1 MKSQMKKGYGQH
13 PIKSFQ
19 EMEMWQLIK
28 TLWPYLLIHKARVVI
43 AMLCLVGAI
52 GVSLAMPWALKELV
66 DGLQSDASKVLVIP
80 LSFVLLYGAM
90 RFGSVFL
97 GELRD
102 AVFSRVTESAMRKVG
117 LEVFSHLHK
126 LELDFHLSRQ
136 TGGISRDIDR
146 GTNGINFMMRFM
158 VFNILPTIVQ
168 LILIMLILFGAFNI
182 WFSLI
187 TLVCVVAYIAFS
199 VITTEWRTRF
209 VKEANRLDSQS
220 STRAIDSLLNYETVK
235 YFNNEAFET
244 SQYDRNLK
252 AWEQA
257 RVNNRLSLA
266 LLNSGQALIIGAGL
280 TSLMYLAAKGV
291 VDGSMTI
298 GDLVMVNA
306 YLLQLFVP
314 LGALGFIYREI
325 RRAMSDVENMFE
337 LLKRQPKVQD
347 EEQAPVLKID
357 QAGVEFDQVNFAYQS
372 ERQILKSLSFKVQ
385 PGHKVAIVGPSGS
398 GKSTIGRL
406 LFRFYDLQSGCI
418 RIDQQPIHQ
427 VQQLSLR
434 EQIGVVP
441 QDTVLFNDTIW
452 NNVAYGSPEASD
464 EEIWR
469 AIEMASLRTF
479 VSALPDTV
487 NTVVGERGLKVSG
500 GEKQRIA
507 IARVLLK
514 NPPILLFDEATSALD
529 SEAERSILQA
539 LAEIAKQRTTLVIA
553 HRLSTI
559 VDADN
564 ILVID
569 QGELVEQGTHEQL
582 LQAAGH
588 YARLWHMQQQASQRH
603 RVEAPFTKV
612 TETPT
617 LTGK

>member
-1 MKSQMKKGYGQH
+1 MKSSARRSFGQH
-13 PIKSFQ
+13 PIKSYKEIEF
-19 EMEMWQLIK
+19 LALFK
-28 TLWPYLLIHKARVVI
+28 TLWPYLLIHKTRVVI

-52 GVSLAMPWALKELV
+52 AVSTALPWALKWLV
-66 DGLQSDASKVLVIP
+66 DDLDSNVGKALVIP
-80 LSFVLLYGAM
+80 LGFVLLYGGM
-90 RFGSVFL
+90 RFASVFL

-102 AVFSRVTESAMRKVG
+102 SVFSRVTESAMRKVG
-117 LEVFSHLHK
+117 LEVFNHLHK

-168 LILIMLILFGAFNI
+168 LAIIIVILLLAFNI

-187 TLVCVVAYIAFS
+187 TFICVVSYIVFS
-199 VITTEWRTRF
+199 VITTEWRTGF

-220 STRAIDSLLNYETVK
+220 NTRAIDSLLNYETVK
-235 YFNNEAFET
+235 YFNNEAYEAE
-244 SQYDRNLK
+244 QYNVNLQ

-266 LLNSGQALIIGAGL
+266 LLNSGQALIIGIGL
-280 TSLMYLAAKGV
+280 TAMMYLAAKGV
-291 VDGSMTI
+291 VDGSMTL

-325 RRAMSDVENMFE
+325 RRAMSDIENMFD
-337 LLKRQPKVQD
+337 LLKRQPGVED
-347 EEQAPVLKID
+347 LPQAKALEVH
-357 QAGVEFDQVNFAYQS
+357 QAGIEFANVDFAYQP
-372 ERQILKSLSFKVQ
+372 ERPILKNLSFNVA
-385 PGHKVAIVGPSGS
+385 PGNKVAIVGPSGS

-406 LFRFYDLQSGCI
+406 LFRFYDVQSGSI
-418 RIDQQPIHQ
+418 SIDQQAVNQ

-434 EQIGVVP
+434 QQIGVVP

-452 NNVAYGSPEASD
+452 NNIAYGRPEASD
-464 EEIWR
+464 EEIWQ
-469 AIEMASLRTF
+469 AIEMAHLRAF
-479 VSALPDTV
+479 VSSLPEGVETI
-487 NTVVGERGLKVSG
+487 VGERGLKVSG

-529 SEAERSILQA
+529 SAAERSILQA

-564 ILVID
+564 ILVIE
-569 QGELVEQGTHEQL
+569 QGELVEQGTHEAL
-582 LQAAGH
+582 LAANGQ
-588 YARLWHMQQQASQRH
+588 YAHLWHMQQQ
-603 RVEAPFTKV
+603 KD
-612 TETPT
+612 
-617 LTGK
+617 

>member
-1 MKSQMKKGYGQH
+1 MKSSTRRSFGQH
-13 PIKSFQ
+13 PIKSYKEIEF
-19 EMEMWQLIK
+19 LALFK
-28 TLWPYLLIHKARVVI
+28 TLWPYLLIHKTRVVI

-52 GVSLAMPWALKELV
+52 AVSTALPWALKWLV
-66 DGLQSDASKVLVIP
+66 DDLDSNVGKALVIP
-80 LSFVLLYGAM
+80 LGFVLLYGGM
-90 RFGSVFL
+90 RFASVFL

-102 AVFSRVTESAMRKVG
+102 SVFSRVTESAMRKVG
-117 LEVFSHLHK
+117 LEVFNHLHK

-168 LILIMLILFGAFNI
+168 LAIIIVILLLAFNI

-187 TLVCVVAYIAFS
+187 TFICVVSYIVFS
-199 VITTEWRTRF
+199 VITTEWRTGF

-220 STRAIDSLLNYETVK
+220 NTRAIDSLLNYETVK
-235 YFNNEAFET
+235 YFNNEAYEAE
-244 SQYDRNLK
+244 QYNVNLQ

-266 LLNSGQALIIGAGL
+266 LLNSGQALIIGIGL
-280 TSLMYLAAKGV
+280 TAMMYLAAKGV
-291 VDGSMTI
+291 VDGSMTL

-325 RRAMSDVENMFE
+325 RRAMSDIENMFD
-337 LLKRQPKVQD
+337 LLKRQPGVED
-347 EEQAPVLKID
+347 LPQAKALEVH
-357 QAGVEFDQVNFAYQS
+357 QAGIEFANVDFAYQP
-372 ERQILKSLSFKVQ
+372 ERPILKNLSFNVA
-385 PGHKVAIVGPSGS
+385 PGNKVAIVGPSGS

-406 LFRFYDLQSGCI
+406 LFRFYDVQSGRI
-418 RIDQQPIHQ
+418 SIDQQAVNH

-434 EQIGVVP
+434 QQIGVVP

-452 NNVAYGSPEASD
+452 NNIAYGRPEASD
-464 EEIWR
+464 EEIWQ
-469 AIEMASLRTF
+469 AIEMAHLRAF
-479 VSALPDTV
+479 VSSLPEGVETI
-487 NTVVGERGLKVSG
+487 VGERGLKVSG

-507 IARVLLK
+507 IARVILK

-529 SEAERSILQA
+529 SAAERSILQA

-564 ILVID
+564 ILVIE
-569 QGELVEQGTHEQL
+569 QGELVEQGTHEAL
-582 LQAAGH
+582 LAANGQ
-588 YARLWHMQQQASQRH
+588 YAHLWHMQQQ
-603 RVEAPFTKV
+603 KD
-612 TETPT
+612 
-617 LTGK
+617 

>member
-1 MKSQMKKGYGQH
+1 MKSSMKKGYGQH
-13 PIKSFQ
+13 PIKTFQ
-19 EMEMWQLIK
+19 EIELWNLVK
-28 TLWPYLLIHKARVVI
+28 TLWPYLLIHKARVII

-52 GVSLAMPWALKELV
+52 AVSLGMPWALKELV
-66 DGLQSDASKVLVIP
+66 DALETDVSKALVIP
-80 LSFVLLYGAM
+80 LGFVLLYGGM
-90 RFGSVFL
+90 RFGTVFL

-158 VFNILPTIVQ
+158 VFNILPTLVQ
-168 LILIMLILFGAFNI
+168 LAIIMVILLVAFNV

-187 TLVCVVAYIAFS
+187 TLACVVAYIAFS

-244 SQYDRNLK
+244 NQYNRNLQ

-266 LLNSGQALIIGAGL
+266 LLNSGQAFIIGIGL
-280 TSLMYLAAKGV
+280 TALMYLAAAGV
-291 VDGSMTI
+291 VDGTMTL

-306 YLLQLFVP
+306 YLLQLFIP

-325 RRAMSDVENMFE
+325 RRAMSDVENMFD

-347 EEQAPVLKID
+347 VADAQPLQVAQAAVT
-357 QAGVEFDQVNFAYQS
+357 FDQVQFAYQA
-372 ERQILKSLSFKVQ
+372 ERQILNNLSFTVQ

-418 RIDQQPIHQ
+418 RIDGQPIDQ

-434 EQIGVVP
+434 QHIGVVP
-441 QDTVLFNDTIW
+441 QDTVLFNDSIW
-452 NNVAYGSPEASD
+452 NNVAYGRP
-464 EEIWR
+464 
-469 AIEMASLRTF
+469 
-479 VSALPDTV
+479 
-487 NTVVGERGLKVSG
+487 G
-500 GEKQRIA
+500 G
-507 IARVLLK
+507 
-514 NPPILLFDEATSALD
+514 
-529 SEAERSILQA
+529 
-539 LAEIAKQRTTLVIA
+539 
-553 HRLSTI
+553 
-559 VDADN
+559 
-564 ILVID
+564 
-569 QGELVEQGTHEQL
+569 
-582 LQAAGH
+582 
-588 YARLWHMQQQASQRH
+588 
-603 RVEAPFTKV
+603 
-612 TETPT
+612 
-617 LTGK
+617 

>member
-1 MKSQMKKGYGQH
+1 MKSHMKGGYGQH

-19 EMEMWQLIK
+19 EIELWNLIK
-28 TLWPYLLIHKARVVI
+28 TLWPYLLIHKARVIV

-52 GVSLAMPWALKELV
+52 AVSLGMPWALKELV
-66 DGLQSDASKVLVIP
+66 DSLESDVGKALVIP
-80 LSFVLLYGAM
+80 LGFVLLYGGM

-97 GELRD
+97 SELRD

-117 LEVFSHLHK
+117 LEVFAHLHK

-158 VFNILPTIVQ
+158 VFNILPTLVQ
-168 LILIMLILFGAFNI
+168 LAIIMVILLVAFNV

-244 SQYDRNLK
+244 KQYNRNLQD
-252 AWEQA
+252 WEQA

-266 LLNSGQALIIGAGL
+266 LLNSGQAFIIGLGL
-280 TSLMYLAAKGV
+280 TALMYLAAKGV
-291 VDGSMTI
+291 VEGTMTM

-306 YLLQLFVP
+306 YLLQLFIP

-325 RRAMSDVENMFE
+325 RRAMSDVENMFD

-347 EEQAPVLKID
+347 IEDALPLDVD
-357 QAGVEFDQVNFAYQS
+357 QASVEFDQVNFAYQP
-372 ERQILKSLSFKVQ
+372 ERPILKNLSFKIQ

-418 RIDQQPIHQ
+418 RIDGQAIDQ

-434 EQIGVVP
+434 QQIGVVP
-441 QDTVLFNDTIW
+441 QDTVLFNDSIW
-452 NNVAYGSPEASD
+452 NNIAYGRPDASD
-464 EEIWR
+464 EDIWQ
-469 AIEMASLRTF
+469 AIEMASLRAF
-479 VSALPDTV
+479 VGSLPNGVETQ
-487 NTVVGERGLKVSG
+487 VGERGLKVSG

-539 LAEIAKQRTTLVIA
+539 LAEISKQRTTLVIA

-559 VDADN
+559 IDADN
-564 ILVID
+564 ILVVN
-569 QGELVEQGTHEQL
+569 QGELVEQGTHQQL
-582 LQAAGH
+582 LASDGQ
-588 YARLWHMQQQASQRH
+588 YARLWNMQQQDSGA
-603 RVEAPFTKV
+603 
-612 TETPT
+612 TEPT
-617 LTGK
+617 SEK